1 MGLGFTS
8 KEEEVEEEYVPLYR
22 TIIECTVCG
31 DKDLYR
37 LEEGKCSCG
46 NIEIGKVKSLSDVR
60 HIVKSTWTHFKTV
73 KYNSEEPKIYEV
85 LIADEV
91 P

>member
-1 MGLGFTS
+1 MGLGFTF
-8 KEEEVEEEYVPLYR
+8 EDDEVEEEYVPLYR
-22 TIIECTVCG
+22 TIIECPVCG
-31 DKDLYR
+31 DKDLYT

-46 NIEIGKVKSLSDVR
+46 NIEIGKVRSLSDVR

-73 KYNSEEPKIYEV
+73 RYTSEKPKIYEV